1 VTAPEGRRSLRW
13 LLLYALAYGGGVVAY
28 VPLLTLILPVK
39 VELLTGV
46 EGKVG
51 LLSAA
56 TLAGALAASFGNVGA
71 GMLSD
76 LTANGRWGRRP
87 WVWAGLV
94 ATLASFALLWMASSD
109 WTVIAA
115 VVVFQLAVNLMIA
128 PLIAIA
134 ADETPDEQKGLVG
147 GLFGAAYPLG
157 ALSGVVVTGPGGA
170 GEGTQLAMIAVMVVA
185 LAAPFL
191 LVHRRRAPL
200 AAATDPAAA
209 SRPSGMRNL
218 ALVWGA
224 RLLVQVA
231 GIILFAYLLYY
242 FQAVSPD
249 ARAGGLTASVAQL
262 SGFAAVAT
270 VPVAI
275 AAGRVSDVFH
285 ARKPVLLAAMA
296 AVTAS
301 LLLMAA
307 ASGWAAAAT
316 GYALFACF
324 SSVFLAL
331 QNTYAMQLLPS
342 ARHRGRDLGLLNL
355 TNTLPSI
362 IAPGIAWWVLTSGGF
377 RPLLLLLAALSVAAA
392 GLMLMVRDAPA

>member
-1 VTAPEGRRSLRW
+1 
-13 LLLYALAYGGGVVAY
+13 
-28 VPLLTLILPVK
+28 
-39 VELLTGV
+39 
-46 EGKVG
+46 
-51 LLSAA
+51 
-56 TLAGALAASFGNVGA
+56 
-71 GMLSD
+71 
-76 LTANGRWGRRP
+76 
-87 WVWAGLV
+87 
-94 ATLASFALLWMASSD
+94 
-109 WTVIAA
+109 
-115 VVVFQLAVNLMIA
+115 
-128 PLIAIA
+128 
-134 ADETPDEQKGLVG
+134 
-147 GLFGAAYPLG
+147 
-157 ALSGVVVTGPGGA
+157 
-170 GEGTQLAMIAVMVVA
+170 
-185 LAAPFL
+185 
-191 LVHRRRAPL
+191 
-200 AAATDPAAA
+200 
-209 SRPSGMRNL
+209 
-218 ALVWGA
+218 
-224 RLLVQVA
+224 
-231 GIILFAYLLYY
+231 
-242 FQAVSPD
+242 
-249 ARAGGLTASVAQL
+249 
-262 SGFAAVAT
+262 